1 MGPEVTIT
9 RPDGETSNALKMR
22 ASAIAAGTVVET
34 KTGGGG
40 GNGDPSERNPAD
52 VARDVVKGFLTPE
65 AALRDY
71 GLTVSASGVIDEE
84 ASMDR

>member
-1 MGPEVTIT
+1 
-9 RPDGETSNALKMR
+9 MR

-40 GNGDPSERNPAD
+40 GNGDPMQRAFED
-52 VARDVVKGFLTPE
+52 VARDVAKGYLSTE

-71 GLTVSASGVIDEE
+71 GVAVSSDGTVDVAASTP
-84 ASMDR
+84 R